1 MGLAVHGERMLAIV
15 MHRRARAQIRTA
27 RMKSQL
33 SLRELGRR
41 VGVSASLLSQIENGK
56 SDPSVS
62 TLYALVAELGL
73 SLDTLLEP
81 ELSDVADL
89 SDSVVPD
96 SVLSDTVEGPES
108 ADTVRE
114 AGASDVQKGPQRK
127 SPVVLPGERRILQMD
142 SGVIWERLTRGP
154 SEFLDALL
162 VTYEPQGT
170 SSSSGRL
177 MTHGGLEFAYLIEG
191 ELTLQLGFETHLMKA
206 GDSLQFES
214 STPHL
219 YYNAGTVPA
228 VGVWYVMGRETVPA
242 QDGVPHMLESSFGPE
257 YRPTSAVEVLQA
269 FSRD

>member
-1 MGLAVHGERMLAIV
+1 
-15 MHRRARAQIRTA
+15 
-27 RMKSQL
+27 MKSRL

-81 ELSDVADL
+81 ESSEVADVVDSGM
-89 SDSVVPD
+89 SDNT
-96 SVLSDTVEGPES
+96 LSDTIDGLKS
-108 ADTVRE
+108 AGIVG
-114 AGASDVQKGPQRK
+114 GAVTSDVQKNAQNQ
-127 SPVVLPGERRILQMD
+127 SPVVLPGERRILIMD
-142 SGVIWERLTRGP
+142 SGVVWERLTRGP

-162 VTYEPQGT
+162 VTYEPNGT
-170 SSSSGRL
+170 SSSSGQL
-177 MTHGGLEFAYLIEG
+177 MTHSGLEFAYLMEG
-191 ELTLQLGFETHLMKA
+191 ELTLQLGFETHVMKA

-228 VGVWYVMGRETVPA
+228 KGLWYVMGRETVSA
-242 QDGVPHMLESSFGPE
+242 RDGVPRAMEGSFGPAH
-257 YRPTSAVEVLQA
+257 RPSSAVEVLQA
-269 FSRD
+269 FSRE

>member
-1 MGLAVHGERMLAIV
+1 
-15 MHRRARAQIRTA
+15 
-27 RMKSQL
+27 MKSRL

-81 ELSDVADL
+81 ESLDMADV
-89 SDSVVPD
+89 SDSA
-96 SVLSDTVEGPES
+96 LSDTVLSDKVERPKS
-108 ADTVRE
+108 ADTVRG
-114 AGASDVQKGPQRK
+114 AIASDVQKGPQRQ

-142 SGVIWERLTRGP
+142 SGVVWERLTRGP

-162 VTYEPQGT
+162 VTYEPMGT
-170 SSSSGRL
+170 SSSSGQL
-177 MTHGGLEFAYLIEG
+177 MTHSGLEFAYLMEG
-191 ELTLQLGFETHLMKA
+191 ELTLQLGFETHTMKA

-228 VGVWYVMGRETVPA
+228 KGLWYVMRKETVPA
-242 QDGVPHMLESSFGPE
+242 QDGVPRLMEDSFGPA
-257 YRPTSAVEVLQA
+257 YRPSSAVEVLQA